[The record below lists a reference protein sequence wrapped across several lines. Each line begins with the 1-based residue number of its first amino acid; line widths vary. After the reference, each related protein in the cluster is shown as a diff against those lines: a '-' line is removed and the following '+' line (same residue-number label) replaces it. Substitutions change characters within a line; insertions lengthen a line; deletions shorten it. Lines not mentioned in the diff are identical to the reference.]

1 MSSYILLPSETEDHP
16 PSISCQDSLHPV
28 IEQTPDQSEDT
39 MNSEPPCTPSELLAD
54 STHHWFWQ
62 IILLLMSWLH
72 LHYHL
77 PHAAC
82 NLILHVLHIIFI
94 TLGALDIES
103 RPPLTLNTTLKHLG
117 LIDQFCIL
125 PTCTKC
131 QHMYPSTSAPDLK
144 CSVCQIPIFRPI
156 HGLGDNA
163 ESSVIDS
170 HPLKVK
176 PILVTPTQ
184 PISEQLKS
192 LIN

>member
-16 PSISCQDSLHPV
+16 PSISHQDSLHPV
-28 IEQTPDQSEDT
+28 IEQTLDQSEDT

-54 STHHWFWQ
+54 STYHWFWQ

-77 PHAAC
+77 PHAAR
-82 NLILHVLHIIFI
+82 NLILCVLRIIFI
-94 TLGALDIES
+94 TLGALNIES

-131 QHMYPSTSAPDLK
+131 
-144 CSVCQIPIFRPI
+144 
-156 HGLGDNA
+156 
-163 ESSVIDS
+163 
-170 HPLKVK
+170 
-176 PILVTPTQ
+176 
-184 PISEQLKS
+184 
-192 LIN
+192 